1 MQLRTTKNLNMAKT
15 RQSLVRTADKIF
27 SIHVRRRGETFG
39 HNHCYTCGRYL
50 PFEEL
55 QAGHFIPRRFLM
67 VRWHPLNVWP
77 QCNSCNVEKSGSL
90 TVYER
95 KLKSQ
100 FSELAIEALW
110 DLARS
115 GDDLTEADIKE
126 IIKKY
131 KSA

>member
-1 MQLRTTKNLNMAKT
+1 MRSRESLTKE
-15 RQSLVRTADKIF
+15 ADRVF

-39 HNHCYTCGRYL
+39 YNHCYTCGRYL

-55 QAGHFIPRRFLM
+55 QAGHYIPRRYIG

-77 QCNSCNVEKSGSL
+77 QCNICNVEKSGNVA
-90 TVYER
+90 VYER

-100 FSELAIEALW
+100 FSELAIEALC